1 MPWHELEQNN
11 CGWWRDNSPETIAEV
26 ICEVMSLNDEVLLTK
41 GNNGRALIEEKY
53 EQHKVAGM
61 MLNLYRWLL
70 NVADK
75 PDFVFL
81 NN

>member
-1 MPWHELEQNN
+1 
-11 CGWWRDNSPETIAEV
+11 
-26 ICEVMSLNDEVLLTK
+26 MSLNDEVLLTK

-61 MLNLYRWLL
+61 MLDLYHWLL
-70 NVADK
+70 DEADK

-81 NN
+81 K